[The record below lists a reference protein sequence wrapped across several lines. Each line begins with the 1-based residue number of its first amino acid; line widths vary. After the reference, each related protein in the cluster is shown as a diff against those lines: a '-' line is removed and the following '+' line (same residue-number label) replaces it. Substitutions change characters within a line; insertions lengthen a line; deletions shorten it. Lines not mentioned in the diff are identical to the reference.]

1 MSDSTSLSLAIGLQ
15 GAGRHPAAW
24 RDPEARPDALFTARY
39 WREAIVAAERAGADF
54 VTLDDGFGVRPP
66 LPHELSTSGRPVRT
80 DLVNGRL
87 DTVLVAARI
96 APLTTRIGLLPTVTV
111 THSEPFH
118 TSKAIATLDY
128 VSSGRAGV
136 LLAVDDSP
144 DNVRLFG
151 RRDAETISDRSA
163 LHREAADYAEVLSRL
178 WDSWEDDAEIRDA
191 STGRFIDRDRV
202 HHIDFDGEFFAVRG
216 PSITPRPPQGRP
228 PIAAT
233 ASAGERSSR
242 EFLDGSADIGFFPNA
257 EDRAASD
264 TTAGDSDR
272 EGLRRYDDLVVYL
285 DDTQQAASDRRACYD
300 DWLGAE
306 FDDVTQTFVG
316 TATGLA
322 DLIEERNELGGR
334 PSGIRLHPAAITHD
348 LARIADDLAPELLRR
363 SLVVDAASNPAG
375 PQSLRDRQGL
385 VRPAN
390 RYARAAVGGG
400 VR

>member
-163 LHREAADYAEVLSRL
+163 LHREAADYAE
-178 WDSWEDDAEIRDA
+178 
-191 STGRFIDRDRV
+191 
-202 HHIDFDGEFFAVRG
+202 AV
-216 PSITPRPPQGRP
+216 S
-228 PIAAT
+228 
-233 ASAGERSSR
+233 
-242 EFLDGSADIGFFPNA
+242 
-257 EDRAASD
+257 
-264 TTAGDSDR
+264 
-272 EGLRRYDDLVVYL
+272 Y
-285 DDTQQAASDRRACYD
+285 
-300 DWLGAE
+300 
-306 FDDVTQTFVG
+306 
-316 TATGLA
+316 
-322 DLIEERNELGGR
+322 
-334 PSGIRLHPAAITHD
+334 TH
-348 LARIADDLAPELLRR
+348 LTLPTIY
-363 SLVVDAASNPAG
+363 SV
-375 PQSLRDRQGL
+375 
-385 VRPAN
+385 
-390 RYARAAVGGG
+390 
-400 VR
+400 